1 MQDKGASRVVKVE
14 FIDGTEET
22 LEPTGK
28 TNFPYM
34 YDMKSELFKVPVS
47 GYYVTYPREF
57 VKSIR
62 YIEI

>member
-1 MQDKGASRVVKVE
+1 MVKVE
-14 FIDGTEET
+14 FVDGTEET

-28 TNFPYM
+28 AGFPYM
-34 YDMKSELFKVPVS
+34 YDANSELFKVPVG
-47 GYYVTYPREF
+47 GYYVMYPREF